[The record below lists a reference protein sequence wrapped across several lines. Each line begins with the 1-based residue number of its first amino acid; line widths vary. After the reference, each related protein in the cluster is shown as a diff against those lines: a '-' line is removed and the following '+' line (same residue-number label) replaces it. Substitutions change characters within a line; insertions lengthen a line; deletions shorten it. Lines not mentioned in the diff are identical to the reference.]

1 MSIKTFL
8 KNWTLLIA
16 MAAGIAGYFLYVSL
30 PFLDRTHE
38 LANHT
43 VSVVQPL
50 LIFCMLFITFC
61 KVDPHSLRLY
71 RWHLWLLLVQFGLF
85 ALLSLWLMLM
95 PGLPGRVVVESAML
109 CFICP
114 TATAAAVVT
123 AKLGGDAA
131 GIATYTVLIN
141 LGAAVLVPLFIPL
154 VHPNPELDFFTS
166 FFLIVGKVF
175 PTLICPFFL
184 AMLVRW
190 LLPGVHRAVMGCKDL
205 AFYIWAVSLSI
216 AIAVT
221 TRSMVH
227 SDVAWPYQAG
237 IAAVS
242 LLACALQFYWGRR
255 LGRRYGCPICA
266 SQSLG
271 QKNTVFAIWMGYT
284 FLTPVSALAGGF
296 YSIWHNVYNSW
307 QLYQK
312 QKKGE

>member
-1 MSIKTFL
+1 MSIKRFL
-8 KNWTLLIA
+8 KSWTLLIA
-16 MAAGIAGYFLYVSL
+16 MAAGVAGYFLYVSI
-30 PFLDRTHE
+30 PFFDGTHGW
-38 LANHT
+38 ANKT

-50 LIFCMLFITFC
+50 LIFSMLFITFC
-61 KVDPHSLRLY
+61 KVDPRSLRLR
-71 RWHLWLLLVQFGLF
+71 RWHLWLLLIQFCWF

-95 PGLPGRVVVESAML
+95 PDLSGRVVVEGAML

-123 AKLGGDAA
+123 TKLGGDAA
-131 GIATYTVLIN
+131 GLTTYTVLIN
-141 LGAAVLVPLFIPL
+141 LGAAALVPLFVPL
-154 VHPNPELDFFTS
+154 VHPHPDLDFVTS

-190 LLPGVHRAVMGCKDL
+190 LLPRLHCAVVNCKDL

-227 SDVAWPYQAG
+227 SDVAWLYQAG

-242 LLACALQFYWGRR
+242 LMACVLQFYWGRK
-255 LGRRYGCPICA
+255 LGKRYGCPISA
-266 SQSLG
+266 AQSLG

-312 QKKGE
+312 QKVS